1 MSSASLRLM
10 VWRGMVEILGTFAKA
25 DIRMCADE
33 SNTRGLPDGGPGGD
47 YDERCMR
54 NECKDGQE
62 PP

>member
-1 MSSASLRLM
+1 M
-10 VWRGMVEILGTFAKA
+10 EILGTFAKA